1 MNIILHTIKECT
13 LTQFSENTIYDIDNI
28 NIYANSII
36 EHVPIQLTLEY
47 GGDAMVT
54 PYRYTCAL
62 SDTGNTYGNYKI
74 FQIEQAPYFSSRAYR
89 VKITFSDSENST
101 LTLGSLIYCEN
112 LTDTSEAQ
120 IQVQGR
126 TLQVGSAD
134 IQLLRDDS
142 RSQQLTFQ
150 INKNYDNITAF
161 DASKQVQIDYIP
173 ADGMNEKE
181 IANGCNFYSDLC
193 SDIKESE
200 DGASI
205 FIYWTVPATAT
216 RAEGN
221 LRIALAIV
229 DAPGHESGKP
239 YVWQTSPLSLS
250 VLPNLAARGAIFYSE
265 TENSSQIS
273 NLQSQIDSLTTT
285 IANIKR
291 VSIDSENGTITLQ
304 TPDITDDNEDVYSIL
319 DLVEEAADEKDIEVI
334 IGDFGFD
341 EEEEQND
348 NIKYDL

>member
-1 MNIILHTIKECT
+1 MNIILHTTKKSD
-13 LTQFSENTIYDIDNI
+13 LTQFFENTIYDIDNI
-28 NIYANSII
+28 NIYAHSMI
-36 EHVPIQLTLEY
+36 EHAPIQLTLEY
-47 GGDAMVT
+47 GGDTMVA
-54 PYRYTCAL
+54 PYSYTCSL
-62 SDTGNTYGNYKI
+62 SKTGKTYGEYDI
-74 FQIEQAPYFSSRAYR
+74 FQIDQAPYFSSRAYR
-89 VKITFSDSENST
+89 VKITFENNAT
-101 LTLGSLIYCEN
+101 LTLSSLIYCDN

-126 TLQVGSAD
+126 TLQVGAAD

-173 ADGMNEKE
+173 ADGMSEEE

-200 DGASI
+200 DGTSI

-216 RAEGN
+216 RADGS

-229 DAPGHESGKP
+229 DAPGHTSGKP

-265 TENSSQIS
+265 TENSGQIS
-273 NLQSQIDSLTTT
+273 NLQSQIDGLT
-285 IANIKR
+285 AMVNNIKR
-291 VSIDSENGTITLQ
+291 VSINSDKGTITLQ
-304 TPDITDDNEDVYSIL
+304 AQEISDANTQTYNIL
-319 DLVEEAADEKDIEVI
+319 DLVEESADEKDVEVI
-334 IGDFGFD
+334 IGDFGID
-341 EEEEQND
+341 TEEE
-348 NIKYDL
+348 